1 MQAPRD
7 ARLDALARLCV
18 ESLGAAPCAVVGAR
32 AAGRAAL
39 GACGHAGAHPATLE
53 TVFDLASITKS
64 IVALA
69 AARLVRVGA
78 VRWSTPLAE
87 LVPEASASPVA
98 RTPLELLFAHR
109 AGLEA
114 HRLLAESASP
124 AEPPARAALLALAA
138 SILRPACVGLAAGA
152 EGHPPVYSDLGYLLA
167 GEALARASGRP
178 LAALVEREINAPLGT
193 RFESARALLTR
204 PSAPLLAPTEVVP
217 ARGGALLGV
226 VHDENAWAYGGLDV
240 CGHAGLFGTAADLL
254 ALGATM
260 LEALA
265 GQRPEWLTPRELDV
279 LLRPRP
285 GGSLRAGFDGRSGPS
300 PSSGARFGPNTFGH
314 LGFTGTSLWL
324 DPDASLVGVLLTNRV
339 HPTRDAPQGI
349 RAARPL
355 VYDGIAAWAADT
367 PPARLTAWAADTP
380 PSRRPKPFIR

>member
-1 MQAPRD
+1 MFTPPTPPRD

-18 ESLGAAPCAVVGAR
+18 ESLGAAPCAVVGAW
-32 AAGRAAL
+32 AGGRTAL
-39 GACGHAGAHPATLE
+39 GAFGHAGANLATPD
-53 TVFDLASITKS
+53 TGFDLASITKS

-69 AARLVRVGA
+69 AARLVRAGA
-78 VRWSTPLAE
+78 VRWSTPLGE
-87 LVPEASASPVA
+87 FVPEVSESPVA

-114 HRLLAESASP
+114 HRLLAAEAPP

-138 SILRPACVGLAAGA
+138 STQRPECVGVEAGA
-152 EGHPPVYSDLGYLLA
+152 DGHSPLYSDLGYLLA
-167 GEALARASGRP
+167 GEALARTSGQP
-178 LAALVEREINAPLGT
+178 LASLIDREINALLGT
-193 RFESARALLTR
+193 RFESARALLLR
-204 PSAPLLAPTEVVP
+204 SPAPLLAPTEVVP
-217 ARGGALLGV
+217 LRGGALVGV

-254 ALGATM
+254 SLGAAL

-265 GQRPEWLTPRELDV
+265 GRRPEWLTPNELDV
-279 LLRPRP
+279 LVRPRP
-285 GGSLRAGFDGRSGPS
+285 GGSLRAGFDSRSGPS
-300 PSSGARFGPNTFGH
+300 PSSGSRFGPNTFGH

-355 VYDGIAAWAADT
+355 VYDGIAAWAAD
-367 PPARLTAWAADTP
+367 AP
-380 PSRRPKPFIR
+380 PSP